1 MILLEKLLESKILVV
16 IRGLNVKESIDL
28 CHILSENGVSFVE
41 VSFSDEDAPD
51 VLRAL
56 KSSFDGKLFLGAGTV
71 FEERTYYEALAAGAH
86 YVLSP
91 GLSWKVAELS
101 KRDRIS
107 YIPGVF
113 TSTDVQSALGLGFDL
128 LKLYPADLNLLRSYR
143 GPFPK
148 VRFVPFGGITDV
160 NVAQYFSSGA
170 SAVGIGSY
178 IANKELLREKRFKEL
193 VERVRKIKQ
202 IIGGSN
208 GPVC

>member
-1 MILLEKLLESKILVV
+1 MILIDKLLEGKILIV
-16 IRGLNVKESIDL
+16 IRGLNVKESTDL
-28 CHILSENGVSFVE
+28 CHILLENDVRFVE
-41 VSFSDEDAPD
+41 VSFSDEDASD

-71 FEERTYYEALAAGAH
+71 FEERIYQKALASGAN

-91 GLSWKVAELS
+91 GLSQKVAELS
-101 KRDRIS
+101 KKDQIP

-113 TSTDVQSALGLGFDL
+113 TSTDVQNALELGLDL
-128 LKLYPADLNLLRSYR
+128 LKLYPADLDLLRSYR

-148 VRFVPFGGITDV
+148 VKFMPFGGVTDA
-160 NVAQYFSSGA
+160 NVVQYFSYGA

-178 IANKELLREKRFKEL
+178 IANKELLQEKRFTEL
-193 VERVRKIKQ
+193 ADRIKKIKQ
-202 IIGGSN
+202 LIGGSN